1 MKSVLSARNASF
13 TVTANNPMSRR
24 RPRNAETRG
33 KTLMQ
38 IFAEEAARCQ
48 HEAWEEFSFNGVRMQ
63 RCFECGTVRKYQA
76 PPADVI
82 HESVTRCPD

>member
-1 MKSVLSARNASF
+1 
-13 TVTANNPMSRR
+13 
-24 RPRNAETRG
+24 
-33 KTLMQ
+33 MQ

-82 HESVTRCPD
+82 HESVTRCPN